1 MSTLIIT
8 RGLPGSGKTTRARAW
23 IAEDPEGRARINRD
37 DLRHNMF
44 GVYWGLTWAQEQAV
58 TVAQHAA
65 ARALLGAGKDVVI
78 DDTHLRLR
86 NARAWADMAVEL
98 GAEFVVWECDADAD
112 ECVRRDLARMEL
124 GQRGVGE
131 KVIRELAQ
139 RYANRPEI
147 KPSEHTADTPPAAYI
162 ANPRLPRA
170 WIVDIDGTLS
180 HMGDRSPYDIS
191 DAIFHDEPDPAVLSL
206 VRTLRDSGA
215 ALVLASGRSD
225 EARAITEAWLDA
237 NDVDWAELHMR
248 AAGDNRADYKV
259 KADLFDAHIRD
270 RWNVEAVLDDRTQ
283 VVRMWRGMGLKCLQV
298 ADGDF

>member
-44 GVYWGLTWAQEQAV
+44 GVYWGLTWAQEQTV

-98 GAEFVVWECDADAD
+98 GAEFEVWECDADAD
-112 ECVRRDLARMEL
+112 ECVRRDLARIEL

-131 KVIRELAQ
+131 MVIRELAQ

-147 KPSEHTADTPPAAYI
+147 KPSERSAETPPAAYF
-162 ANPRLPRA
+162 ADPALPAA
-170 WIVDIDGTLS
+170 WLVDIDGTLA
-180 HMGDRSPYDIS
+180 HMGDRSPYDITS
-191 DAIFHDEPDPAVLSL
+191 VLDDEPDATVIGVAHALRTSGHL
-206 VRTLRDSGA
+206 VIM
-215 ALVLASGRSD
+215 SGRS
-225 EARAITEAWLDA
+225 EECRADTETWLDKHLGGY
-237 NDVDWAELHMR
+237 AELHMR
-248 AAGDNRADYKV
+248 AAGDNRKDFKV
-259 KADLFDAHIRD
+259 KADLFDAHVRD
-270 RWNVEAVLDDRTQ
+270 RWNVLGVLDDRDQ
-283 VVRMWRGMGLKCLQV
+283 VVKMWRSIGLKCLQV
-298 ADGDF
+298 ADGAF